1 MIFSIIVVC
10 NLSGCL
16 NISDTM
22 GPYRSIDHC
31 LLRADKMYN
40 DTIKV
45 LPKHRL
51 ISVHCTKSQFLS
63 KGIQT

>member
-16 NISDTM
+16 NISDTL
-22 GPYRSIDHC
+22 GPYRSIDQC
-31 LLRADKMYN
+31 LSRADQMYS

-51 ISVHCTKSQFLS
+51 ISVHCTKSKFIS
-63 KGIQT
+63 KGKQA

>member
-10 NLSGCL
+10 NLSSCL
-16 NISDTM
+16 NISDTL

-31 LLRADKMYN
+31 LSRADKMYN
-40 DTIKV
+40 DTTKV

-63 KGIQT
+63 KGIKA